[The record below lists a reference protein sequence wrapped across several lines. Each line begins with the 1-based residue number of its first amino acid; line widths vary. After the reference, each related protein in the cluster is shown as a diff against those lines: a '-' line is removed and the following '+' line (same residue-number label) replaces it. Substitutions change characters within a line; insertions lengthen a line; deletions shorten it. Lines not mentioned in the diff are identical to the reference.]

1 MKEDAARSERAF
13 RVVEALLE
21 RLNPREDVH
30 ALTQSLQE
38 QFVSADALLHAGPNM
53 LERAGLKPSDALLLS
68 RLPELTRCMHR
79 EGFDRRPRLDRL
91 DLAAQY
97 LAANFHGLQVERFY
111 MLCLDAQG
119 RLKERVLLQEGTADS
134 ALFSLK
140 AMLAELVRVN
150 PCAVILS
157 HNHPGRTMRPSQ
169 EDVSCTLKSLRALM
183 AVGVPLLDHII
194 IAGEHAVS
202 LRANGFIPAGQW
214 LGQNPQHRLLRLC
227 LDPSCASGDP
237 GAD

>member
-1 MKEDAARSERAF
+1 MREDEARNDRAF
-13 RVVEALLE
+13 CAVEALLE
-21 RLNPREDVH
+21 RLHPREDVH
-30 ALTQSLQE
+30 ALVQSLRE
-38 QFVSADALLHAGPNM
+38 QFVSADALFHAGAHM

-68 RLPELTRCMHR
+68 RLPELSRCMQR
-79 EGFDRRPRLDRL
+79 AQFDRKPRLDRL
-91 DLAAQY
+91 ELAAQY
-97 LAANFHGLQVERFY
+97 LAANFYGLQVERFY
-111 MLCLDAQG
+111 MLCLDARG
-119 RLKERVLLQEGTADS
+119 RLKERVLLQEGTSDS

-169 EDVSCTLKSLRALM
+169 ADIDCTLEALRALTV
-183 AVGVPLLDHII
+183 VGVPLLDHVI
-194 IAGEHAVS
+194 IAGERAVS

-214 LGQNPQHRLLRLC
+214 LAQHPQHRLLRQWLEPC
-227 LDPSCASGDP
+227 GEG